1 MVALDLGKRPLLY
14 ITTTIEVVIII
25 LVVEHHN
32 PLLPPTV
39 PLVHMLGPSSQQPS
53 SQQPQGPLR
62 TLDNHLDL

>member
-14 ITTTIEVVIII
+14 ITTTTEVVSII

-39 PLVHMLGPSSQQPS
+39 PLVHMLGPSSQQP
-53 SQQPQGPLR
+53 QGPLR